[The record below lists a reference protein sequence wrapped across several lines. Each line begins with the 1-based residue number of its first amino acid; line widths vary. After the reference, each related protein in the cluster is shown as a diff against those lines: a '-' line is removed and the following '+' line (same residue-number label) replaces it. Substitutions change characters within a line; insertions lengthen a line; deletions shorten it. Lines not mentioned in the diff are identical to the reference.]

1 MSDILDAVASCLDGV
16 LKEHYTEKKRAER
29 GRTSARYIPIRSYEV
44 SLKNAVFAVMEEAA
58 AKASANFTL
67 PFSVRQLYYQVR
79 PLIQRY
85 TDKDLDYAYFT
96 PPLVT
101 EWEEWHGPLEGLIY
115 EPRGHLVEPHRSIE
129 LALGTV
135 EVANYVIPDWEYDKI
150 LYIEKEG
157 FRQIF
162 DAVKLGQRYD
172 MALMTAKGFAT
183 RAAKQLLDN
192 ASGKDI
198 TILVAH
204 DADISGY
211 EIARTLES
219 ETRTTRGMYIEVTDL
234 GLTVQEALEMGL
246 QSEAVVIQKRPS
258 YELLAKLMPEE
269 KEFLLGER
277 DYYRRGWHGKRV
289 ELNAMPTDQLISWL
303 EGKLKELGLQTKV
316 LPPENVVKDELDDTI
331 ESELDEDIKD
341 LVREAI
347 EKLLGTTIEGIE
359 EEVKEEI
366 SMPPVTGYYEE
377 LKKFL
382 DGCPPEYWRDWI
394 TKKATELEK
403 GHIED
408 KKATVDDLVA
418 KYFKVGGANG
428 DQNQGG

>member
-1 MSDILDAVASCLDGV
+1 MSDILDAVSDCIGTV
-16 LKEHYTEKKRAER
+16 LKEHYTKKKQAER
-29 GRTSARYIPIRSYEV
+29 GRVSARYIPVRSYEWSV
-44 SLKNAVFAVMEEAA
+44 KDAVFKVMEEAA

-79 PLIQRY
+79 PLIQQY
-85 TDKDLDYAYFT
+85 TDKELDYPYFT

-101 EWEEWHGPLEGLIY
+101 EWEECHGSLQGLIY
-115 EPRGHLVEPHRSIE
+115 EARGHLVEPHRDIE

-135 EVANYVIPDWEYDKI
+135 EVANYEIPDWEYDKI

-162 DAVKLGQRYD
+162 DAVELGQRYD

-192 ASGKDI
+192 ASGKGI
-198 TILVAH
+198 TVLVAH

-219 ETRTTRGMYIEVTDL
+219 ETRTTRGMYIKVTDL

-246 QSEAVVIQKRPS
+246 QSEGVVIRKRPS
-258 YELLAKLMPEE
+258 YELLAKLTPEE
-269 KEFLLGER
+269 KKFLLGEY
-277 DYYRRGWHGKRV
+277 DYYRRGWYGKRV

-303 EGKLKELGLQTKV
+303 EGQLKELGLQTKV
-316 LPPENVVKDELDDTI
+316 LPPEDTVDQELKKTI
-331 ESELDEDIKD
+331 ESKLAEDVSV

-347 EKLLGTTIEGIE
+347 EKLLGATMEDIEN
-359 EEVKEEI
+359 EVKEEMG
-366 SMPPVTGYYEE
+366 MPESNSYYEE
-377 LKKFL
+377 LKEFL
-382 DGCPPEYWRDWI
+382 NGCPPQYWRDWLSD
-394 TKKATELEK
+394 KATELEK
-403 GHIED
+403 AHIKN
-408 KKATVDDLVA
+408 KKLLVSEFLSQRLKA
-418 KYFKVGGANG
+418 KPAE
-428 DQNQGG
+428 